1 MSSVVKA
8 KPTLANLDA
17 RVTALE
23 HIATDIGKI
32 KGLIKWIGPGII
44 GALLANGKIGE
55 GGAAFLGSIFTH
67 LFGV

>member
-1 MSSVVKA
+1 MNSAVKP

-32 KGLIKWIGPGII
+32 KSLIKWIGPGII
-44 GALLANGKIGE
+44 GALLTNGKIGE
-55 GGAAFLGSIFTH
+55 SGASFLTTIFTH